1 MDVEER
7 EDIAVPTFDEERGIF
22 EYDEEGTAREMRK
35 ERGRY
40 RE

>member
-7 EDIAVPTFDEERGIF
+7 EDVAVPTFDEERGIF